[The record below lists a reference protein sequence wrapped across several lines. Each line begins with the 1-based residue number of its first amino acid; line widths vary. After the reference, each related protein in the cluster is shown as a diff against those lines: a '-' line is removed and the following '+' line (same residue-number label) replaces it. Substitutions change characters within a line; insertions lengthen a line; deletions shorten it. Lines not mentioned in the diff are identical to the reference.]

1 MSSPDEHIDRGI
13 KYKQLILF
21 WDYYSAVVLYMYDS
35 NQLNLFPVQV
45 LVILGVMVL
54 QQGTQNCDLL

>member
-1 MSSPDEHIDRGI
+1 
-13 KYKQLILF
+13 
-21 WDYYSAVVLYMYDS
+21 MYDS

-45 LVILGVMVL
+45 VVILEVMVL

>member
-1 MSSPDEHIDRGI
+1 
-13 KYKQLILF
+13 
-21 WDYYSAVVLYMYDS
+21 MYDS

-45 LVILGVMVL
+45 VILEVMVL